1 MHRKLMMAVTFATVT
16 FATSLG
22 FGIACIAF
30 AQAGRDD
37 AAVIKDFEARVTN
50 YLDLRKKQAGS
61 APRSTNSSDKLANT
75 QQESAAKIQAKRPA
89 AQGDIFT
96 PEISRCLR
104 RQIAATLGGP
114 EGPKI
119 RVSLHHAEPVRGLI
133 LKVNQTY
140 PEGVPLQSTPPT
152 VLLNLPPLPKDLE
165 YRFIGRTLVLHDTVP
180 NLIVDF
186 LPGAIP
192 ADKD

>member
-1 MHRKLMMAVTFATVT
+1 VYRKWMMAVTFAPLV
-16 FATSLG
+16 FVGLG
-22 FGIACIAF
+22 CTAF

-50 YLDLRKKQAGS
+50 YLELRKKQAGS
-61 APRSTNSSDKLANT
+61 APRPTNSPDKLANT
-75 QQESAAKIQAKRPA
+75 QQETAAKLQAKRPA

-96 PEISRCLR
+96 PKISAYLR

-119 RVSLHHAEPVRGLI
+119 RASMDHAEPVRGLT

-165 YRFIGRTLVLHDTVP
+165 YRFMGRTLVLHDTVP

-186 LPGAIP
+186 LPDAIP